1 MKKVISIKTEKEIK
15 LMEESAVAL
24 KAALRAIEEN
34 IRPGVSTLYLDQVA
48 EKAMRAQGATPA
60 FKGEPCPYRGGKSYK
75 WSICTSVNDE
85 IIHGIP
91 SSDVILQEGDILSVD
106 LGTYKNG
113 WASDAGR
120 TYGVGKISPVG
131 EKLIQVAKD
140 AFFAGIDQAIP
151 GNRVGDISNAIQT
164 YVQKQGFT
172 LLREY
177 QGHGIGEEMH
187 EEPGVPN
194 IGKKGTGP
202 RLQAGM
208 ALAIEPMICEGKPDV
223 YVKRDLWTVAT
234 RDRKLTSYY
243 ENTIV
248 ITENGVKILTLEDA

>member
-1 MKKVISIKTEKEIK
+1 MISIKNEKQIK
-15 LMEESAVAL
+15 LMEESAEAL

-34 IRPGVSTLYLDQVA
+34 IRPGVSTLYLNEVA
-48 EKAMRAQGATPA
+48 ENAMKKHGAIPA
-60 FKGEPCPYRGGKSYK
+60 FKGVPCPYRCGKPYK
-75 WSICTSVNDE
+75 WAICTSVNDE

-91 SSDVILQEGDILSVD
+91 SSSVILKEGDIVSVD

-120 TYGVGKISPVG
+120 TYGVGKISPVC
-131 EKLIQVAKD
+131 EKLIKVAKD
-140 AFFAGIDQAIP
+140 AFFVGIDQAVP

-164 YVQKQGFT
+164 YVEKQGFS
-172 LLREY
+172 LLREF
-177 QGHGIGEEMH
+177 QGHGIGQDMH
-187 EEPGVPN
+187 EDPGVPN

-223 YVKRDLWTVAT
+223 YVKRDLWTIAT
-234 RDRKLTSYY
+234 VDKKMTSYY

-248 ITENGVKILTLEDA
+248 ITNDSPKILTLD

>member
-1 MKKVISIKTEKEIK
+1 MINLKSENEIK
-15 LMEESAVAL
+15 MMEESAVCL
-24 KAALRAIEEN
+24 KAALKAIEEN
-34 IRPGVSTLYLDQVA
+34 IRPGVSTLYLNEVA
-48 EKAMRAQGATPA
+48 EKAMKKHGAIPA
-60 FKGEPCPYRGGKSYK
+60 FKGVPCPYRGGKPYK
-75 WSICTSVNDE
+75 WAICTSVNDE

-91 SSDVILQEGDILSVD
+91 SSDVILKEGDIVSVD

-120 TYGVGKISPVG
+120 TFAVGEVSPVCK
-131 EKLIQVAKD
+131 KLIETAKN
-140 AFFAGIDQAIP
+140 AFFVGIDMARP

-164 YVQKQGFT
+164 YVEKQGFT

-177 QGHGIGEEMH
+177 QGHGIGKEMH

-202 RLQAGM
+202 RLQKGM

-223 YVKRDLWTVAT
+223 YVKRDMWTVAT
-234 RDRKLTSYY
+234 CDKKMTAYY

-248 ITENGVKILTLEDA
+248 ITDDEPKILTLDY